1 MIWIIKSMGLMSNF
15 KFQFIEEIFM
25 NNNLRSV
32 FDEKVNSGHQ
42 QTTVEPPRYLLII
55 LNDDFTEADFVT
67 SLLMTEFQKD
77 SIEAEF
83 ITWRI
88 HTLGCGVAGSFT
100 QDIAMSKADKVHQ
113 FAQSKGFPL
122 RCKIYLQE

>member
-1 MIWIIKSMGLMSNF
+1 
-15 KFQFIEEIFM
+15 M
-25 NNNLRSV
+25 NNFEIHFKEGVFMGNDLRSV
-32 FDEKVNSGHQ
+32 FIDKVNLGHQ
-42 QTTVEPPRYLLII
+42 QSLVEPPRFLLII

-88 HTLGCGVAGSFT
+88 HTLGCGVAGLFT

-122 RCKIYLQE
+122 RCKIDLQE